1 MNLRLGPQPLEW
13 IDRNVSV
20 TFDFEGKRVTG
31 FEGDVITSALWA
43 EGRKVLGRSFKYHR
57 RRGLMSFANHDINAL
72 FQTAEIPNVRGDVTP
87 AKSGLSLTAVNTFGS
102 LENDKGALVEWIA
115 KFLPVGF
122 YYKAFYSPKFLFPK
136 WERLIRE
143 MAGLGKINTNWSES
157 RQPKRYRHCDV
168 AIIGAGA
175 SGMAA
180 AIQAAKQGVDV
191 CLIDE
196 NPFIGGSLDY
206 QFANQRSQSLNRQY
220 LKETVAS
227 LPNIQVITSAYVAGY
242 YGDHWLAVN
251 TDQGLI
257 KLSAQSVVVATGVF
271 EQPAVFRNNDLPGVM
286 NASAAQRLMA
296 RYAVAPCKAGVV
308 LTANHEGYRAALDL
322 HESGLIVKAILD
334 TGKTEGVWV
343 DEAKKVGIAVYEQVT
358 PVEALGSREV
368 EGFIFS
374 LNGMEHRLDCD
385 GILMSVGWA
394 PAGAPLYQAGA
405 KFGYEP
411 EVQQL
416 IPVSLPD
423 GVFACGRVNGVYVME
438 DRIKDGEQ
446 AGLAAALHVKG
457 DAIPE
462 WKDFRDGIAH
472 SHPYPIW
479 QHPKGKEF
487 VDFDEDIQVK
497 DLKGAIAQG
506 FDNIELM
513 KRFSTIGMG
522 PSQGKHSNMNG
533 IRMLAKLTGKTIDE
547 TGSTTARPMFHPTPV
562 SHLAGMR
569 FRPERVTPMQL
580 FHEEAKACFMEA
592 GNWLRPEYYPTEATR
607 EDSIRAEVSA
617 VRNAVGLVDVS
628 TLGKLEIFGR
638 DAAELM
644 DRLYTMCM
652 SNMALGA
659 SRYALMVDD
668 AGVLIDDGVA
678 VRFSDEHFYVTTT
691 TSTSDS
697 AYRMIQKKVIEWN
710 LKVTVLNRTG
720 QIGAMNVAGPNSRK
734 VLSKLTAFDLSND
747 NFPYLASRQA
757 KLAGVDVTMIRV
769 GFVGELGYEIHV
781 DASNALMIWDA
792 IMNAGKE
799 FGIKP
804 FGVEA
809 QRLLRLEK
817 GHIIV
822 GQDTDGLTN
831 PFEANMSWAV
841 HFKKPYFLGKPSLM
855 KLKQMQTRTLVG
867 FELLSDAEKDQ
878 PLESNLLIEGKEMIG
893 RVTSI
898 GNSVTLKKVIGLAMV
913 STEYSAEGRELNIK
927 LSDGRLV
934 KAKVVKTPFYDP
946 EGWLQKSNEGTGEAA

>member
-1 MNLRLGPQPLEW
+1 MKLRLGPQPLEW

-72 FQTAEIPNVRGDVTP
+72 FQTAEMPNVRGDVTP
-87 AKSGLSLTAVNTFGS
+87 AKNGLSLTAVNTFGS

-122 YYKAFYSPKFLFPK
+122 YYRAFYSPKFLFPK

-143 MAGLGKINTNWSES
+143 MAGLGKINTNWSEA

-296 RYAVAPCKAGVV
+296 RYAVAPCKAAVV

-322 HESGLIVKAILD
+322 HENGLIVKAILD

-394 PAGAPLYQAGA
+394 PAGASLYQAGA

-457 DAIPE
+457 DVIPE
-462 WKDFRDGIAH
+462 WKDFRDGVAH

-607 EDSIRAEVSA
+607 EDSIKAEVSA
-617 VRNAVGLVDVS
+617 VRNTVGLVDVS

-644 DRLYTMCM
+644 DRLYTMRM

-720 QIGAMNVAGPNSRK
+720 QIGAMNVAGPSSRK

-757 KLAGVDVTMIRV
+757 RLAGVDVTMIRV